1 MLNMLICVTVASFD
15 IQNKNENGIQ
25 YSKYESHALLR
36 RDKAIAMSAV
46 STNGTNQW
54 IEAFGEMTKR

>member
-1 MLNMLICVTVASFD
+1 MLNMLICVTVA
-15 IQNKNENGIQ
+15 NKNENGIQ

-36 RDKAIAMSAV
+36 KDKGKAVSAV

-54 IEAFGEMTKR
+54 IEAFGEMTKI